1 MLVLLVYFTLY
12 ISYFNIYIIYYYNPY
27 VTFELYTVNL
37 ILTYSI
43 FFNLIISTLFILKSD
58 LLPKYHILLIRLFSF
73 TLLIFLFEVTYS
85 TYLCISFFKTIFE
98 NNSYYYLLN
107 SNKRIIN
114 STFYTD
120 EYTSC
125 LFKKLIWSYDNK
137 VLSVSKLNSD
147 VRLLLANLDL
157 YSTTIICYAALLF
170 FL

>member
-12 ISYFNIYIIYYYNPY
+12 VSYFNIYIIHYYNPY
-27 VTFELYTVNL
+27 VTFELYMVNL
-37 ILTYSI
+37 TLIYAIS
-43 FFNLIISTLFILKSD
+43 FNLIISALFILKSD
-58 LLPKYHILLIRLFSF
+58 LLRKYYILLIGLFSF
-73 TLLIFLFEVTYS
+73 TLLIFLFEVIYS
-85 TYLCISFFKTIFE
+85 THLCISFFKTIFE
-98 NNSYYYLLN
+98 NNSYDYLLN

-125 LFKKLIWSYDNK
+125 LFNKLIWSYDNK

-157 YSTTIICYAALLF
+157 YSTTILCYALLLF
-170 FL
+170 LL